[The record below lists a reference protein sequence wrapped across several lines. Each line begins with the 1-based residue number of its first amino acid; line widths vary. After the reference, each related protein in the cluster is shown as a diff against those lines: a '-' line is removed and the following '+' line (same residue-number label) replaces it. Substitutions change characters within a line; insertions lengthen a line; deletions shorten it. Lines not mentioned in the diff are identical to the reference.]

1 MLVTSDVSKLL
12 SVWLNAYAYC
22 RVTTQ
27 GEGVQCGASAG
38 REAAELLWV
47 RRLRRKVVCTARVRL
62 KAWGAGHERTE
73 NMEPMF
79 VTLEVSNML
88 SGWSN

>member
-1 MLVTSDVSKLL
+1 
-12 SVWLNAYAYC
+12 
-22 RVTTQ
+22 
-27 GEGVQCGASAG
+27 
-38 REAAELLWV
+38 
-47 RRLRRKVVCTARVRL
+47 LRRKAVCTARVRL